1 MAGVVTGVGA
11 KACRLE
17 QTPGEKLGEE
27 LRSEHRTHVSWAG
40 DRDAL

>member
-1 MAGVVTGVGA
+1 MGMTGVGA
-11 KACRLE
+11 KTCKLG

-40 DRDAL
+40 DSDTV